1 MCSGR
6 RRSRKES
13 VVAAMEASRCWP
25 TQRNHCE
32 PFGASGQ
39 GLGPA
44 GFAPWT
50 PGRLNRPVTETARHT
65 SYRLAP
71 ALGAR
76 LVGRSL
82 VTLGV
87 LVVVATL
94 VGLATGTG
102 WVPAGVVTVLGVLLV
117 GLWAWWLLRRA
128 WAMRLTGDG
137 YALRLLGGV
146 GATAAPWAR
155 VEEVAATSPE

>member
-25 TQRNHCE
+25 TQSDHCE
-32 PFGASGQ
+32 PFGASEQ
-39 GLGPA
+39 GLGPV
-44 GFAPWT
+44 GFVPWT
-50 PGRLNRPVTETARHT
+50 PSRLNRPVTETARDT

-87 LVVVATL
+87 LVVIATF
-94 VGLATGTG
+94 VGL
-102 WVPAGVVTVLGVLLV
+102 
-117 GLWAWWLLRRA
+117 
-128 WAMRLTGDG
+128 LTGAG
-137 YALRLLGGV
+137 
-146 GATAAPWAR
+146 W
-155 VEEVAATSPE
+155 